1 MALPFDAFDDR
12 LSILRDFCD
21 RRMALAITDAVPVAS
36 DPNAVYFRAEAAR
49 DAGGVGPVRLVRL
62 SLNPAERPD
71 DKLLRRVEKAIR
83 KDVLDGL
90 GQDVI
95 VDFARVMENDGLGR
109 VVYLTDLLTISVD

>member
-1 MALPFDAFDDR
+1 MTLPIDAVGDR
-12 LSILRDFCD
+12 LSTLRGFCD

-36 DPNAVYFRAEAAR
+36 DPNAVYFRAEAGS

-62 SLNPAERPD
+62 SLDLVERPD

-90 GQDVI
+90 GHEVI

-109 VVYLTDLLTISVD
+109 VVYLTDLLTVSAD

>member
-1 MALPFDAFDDR
+1 MALPCDAVDDR

-36 DPNAVYFRAEAAR
+36 DPNAVYFRAEAGSGA
-49 DAGGVGPVRLVRL
+49 DSLGSVRLVRL
-62 SLNPAERPD
+62 SCDPAERPD

-109 VVYLTDLLTISVD
+109 VVYLTDLLTVSAD

>member
-1 MALPFDAFDDR
+1 MSLT
-12 LSILRDFCD
+12 
-21 RRMALAITDAVPVAS
+21 ITDTVPVAS
-36 DPNAVYFRAEAAR
+36 DPNAVYFRAEAGS
-49 DAGGVGPVRLVRL
+49 DAGDVGLVRLVRL
-62 SLNPAERPD
+62 SLDPAERPD

-109 VVYLTDLLTISVD
+109 VVYLTDLLTVSAD

>member
-1 MALPFDAFDDR
+1 MALPFDAIDDR

-36 DPNAVYFRAEAAR
+36 DPNAAYFRAEAGSG
-49 DAGGVGPVRLVRL
+49 AGDVGPVRLVRL
-62 SLNPAERPD
+62 SLAPDERPD

-83 KDVLDGL
+83 NDVPDGL

-95 VDFARVMENDGLGR
+95 VDFARVMENDGLGQ